1 MTSGPPKSEP
11 AGKSGPPKPARA
23 LQRDR
28 PDSSFSLIL
37 TRFLL
42 RHEHALAAVLV
53 DGDGEC
59 VDYATVLDPYEA
71 KIFGAVLL
79 STTAQLTSSARKLGL
94 GSPIQWVVEAAR
106 YDLLI
111 RRLSDEFALV
121 IVLEAERLTGHVL
134 AAMSVL
140 AEALRHEAGLTAES
154 WDPAS
159 VPFRVDMRRTE
170 GGEDV
175 PACVHEAGQALR
187 VERVLA
193 RWTERGG
200 ISHAERL
207 CFRVRAGDRDLTL
220 VYEPEL
226 LRWHRR

>member
-1 MTSGPPKSEP
+1 VKSSTPPRVP
-11 AGKSGPPKPARA
+11 RP

-37 TRFLL
+37 TRFLQ
-42 RHEHALAAVLV
+42 RHDDTLAVVLV

-79 STTAQLTSSARKLGL
+79 STSAELLTAARKLGL
-94 GSPIQWVVEAAR
+94 GNPIQWVVEAAR
-106 YDLLI
+106 YDLVV
-111 RRLSDEFALV
+111 RRLSDDFTLV
-121 IVLEAERLTGHVL
+121 VVLEAERLTGHVL
-134 AAMSVL
+134 AAMGTL

-159 VPFRVDMRRTE
+159 VPFRVDMQRTE
-170 GGEDV
+170 AGEDV
-175 PACVHEAGQALR
+175 PACVHEGGRAQR

-200 ISHAERL
+200 ISSAERL

-220 VYEPEL
+220 VYEPDL

>member
-1 MTSGPPKSEP
+1 VKSSAPPEFVRP
-11 AGKSGPPKPARA
+11 

-37 TRFLL
+37 TRFLE
-42 RHEHALAAVLV
+42 RHEHTLAAVLV

-79 STTAQLTSSARKLGL
+79 STSAELMTSARKLGL
-94 GSPIQWVVEAAR
+94 GAPIQWVVEAAR
-106 YDLLI
+106 YDLVV
-111 RRLSDEFALV
+111 RRLSEDFTLV
-121 IVLEAERLTGHVL
+121 VVLEAQRLTGHVL
-134 AAMSVL
+134 TAMVPL
-140 AEALRHEAGLTAES
+140 AEALRHEAGLDAES

-159 VPFRVDMRRTE
+159 VPFRVDMQRTD

-175 PACVHEAGQALR
+175 PACVHEAGRMQR

-220 VYEPEL
+220 IYEPEL

>member
-1 MTSGPPKSEP
+1 VKSSAPPKLP
-11 AGKSGPPKPARA
+11 RP

-37 TRFLL
+37 SRFLA
-42 RHEHALAAVLV
+42 RHDHSLAAVLV

-79 STTAQLTSSARKLGL
+79 STSAELMACTRKLGH
-94 GSPIQWVVEAAR
+94 GAPIQWVVEAAR
-106 YDLLI
+106 YDLVV
-111 RRLSDEFALV
+111 RRLSEDFTLV
-121 IVLEAERLTGHVL
+121 VVLEAERLTGHVL
-134 AAMSVL
+134 AAMSAL
-140 AEALRHEAGLTAES
+140 AEALRREAGLSAET

-159 VPFRVDMRRTE
+159 VPFRVDMQRTD

-175 PACVHEAGQALR
+175 PACVHDGSRALR

-220 VYEPEL
+220 VYEPDL